1 MVDLPEALLIAKQ
14 MKKEISGKTVINV
27 IQRDFNPKTLFF
39 NLSFEEFEQQIK
51 NDKILS
57 TYAKGKWIF
66 SKFKSNKIL
75 GINPEMGADILFHR
89 KKESVPKKYH
99 FLFEF
104 DDGTI
109 LTLKYFGFL
118 LLRFATQK
126 ELDEARYPGKMGPTP
141 LDPEFT
147 LDRFSDMLV
156 QSKRMIKSTLLD
168 YGQVPGLSNFYLND
182 ALFKSKIHPKR
193 KSNNLSEEEKKVLY
207 NSIKEVLQEAVKLNG
222 RNERKDLYG
231 ALGKY
236 SRIIDS
242 KDKGEPCPNCG
253 TSIEKLSV
261 AGSNN
266 FICTSCQK
274 LD

>member
-1 MVDLPEALLIAKQ
+1 MVDLPEALLLAKQ
-14 MKKEISGKTVINV
+14 MDNEFSGKTVVNV
-27 IQRDFNPKTLFF
+27 NQRDFNPKTMFF
-39 NLSFEEFEQQIK
+39 NLSFEEFKKQII

-75 GINPEMGADILFHR
+75 GINPEMGADILYHQN
-89 KKESVPKKYH
+89 KESVPEKYH

-104 DDGTI
+104 DDGTF

-141 LDPEFT
+141 LDPEFSFNK
-147 LDRFSDMLV
+147 FSDMLT

-182 ALFKSKIHPKR
+182 AFFKSKIHPKR
-193 KSNNLSEEEKKVLY
+193 KANDLSKEEMKTLY
-207 NSIKEVLQEAVKLNG
+207 NSIKEILQEAVKLNG

-231 ALGKY
+231 VAGKY

-266 FICTSCQK
+266 FICSSCQK